1 MMVTLNCPLF
11 ALADLITTVPVV
23 PEKLVE
29 TTLGLPLPVTD
40 AETLLEANAGL
51 SVAVSVIEK
60 FVPFGMTLQGDAL
73 AGSWVQ
79 LE

>member
-1 MMVTLNCPLF
+1 
-11 ALADLITTVPVV
+11 
-23 PEKLVE
+23 
-29 TTLGLPLPVTD
+29 LPLPVTD

-73 AGSWVQ
+73 AGLWVQ